1 MCERKSKY
9 IKTDINVLK
18 SKRGCINRLQKRERG
33 REEKVGVDVWV
44 KHVVGGHQT
53 SVYAIINF

>member
-1 MCERKSKY
+1 M
-9 IKTDINVLK
+9 LK

-33 REEKVGVDVWV
+33 REEKVGVYVWV